1 MAAVHPN
8 RNAGYFSLS
17 GSVGET
23 LREAPMKFRRSRWK
37 PGTVY
42 GIPLADGSFGIG
54 QSIDAMW
61 ESVIYIA
68 VFSYHFDRLPV
79 APPHLEAE
87 DILSLGAVLRPD
99 LNNGS
104 WATIGIAEPIVG
116 KQDFPNEAFSTSGYV
131 GAEFSSGGVFSEFL
145 SACFGLTPGTPWL
158 MKIAGRPT

>member
-8 RNAGYFSLS
+8 RNSGYFSLS

-61 ESVIYIA
+61 ESGIYIA

-79 APPHLEAE
+79 APPPLGSGRYSVTWRRSETGSKQWVMGNNRDSGANRREA
-87 DILSLGAVLRPD
+87 R
-99 LNNGS
+99 
-104 WATIGIAEPIVG
+104 
-116 KQDFPNEAFSTSGYV
+116 FS
-131 GAEFSSGGVFSEFL
+131 
-145 SACFGLTPGTPWL
+145 
-158 MKIAGRPT
+158 K